1 MIVQVGKFIQ
11 LVSTFIGGFIIAFV
25 KGWLLTLVMLS
36 SIPLLVI
43 AGAGLAIIIAR
54 MASRGQTAYAKAATV
69 VEQAIGSI
77 RTVRVHIKTRHA
89 WIKIHYRMLIV

>member
-1 MIVQVGKFIQ
+1 MFVQVGKFIQ

-77 RTVRVHIKTRHA
+77 RTVRVHIKN
-89 WIKIHYRMLIV
+89 KMCLDKNSL

>member
-1 MIVQVGKFIQ
+1 MFVQVGKFIQ

-43 AGAGLAIIIAR
+43 SGAGMAIIIAR

-77 RTVRVHIKTRHA
+77 RTVRVHIKN
-89 WIKIHYRMLIV
+89 KICLDKNSL

>member
-1 MIVQVGKFIQ
+1 MFLQVGKFIQ

-43 AGAGLAIIIAR
+43 SGAGMAIIIAR

-77 RTVRVHIKTRHA
+77 RTVRVHIKN
-89 WIKIHYRMLIV
+89 KICLDTNSL

>member
-1 MIVQVGKFIQ
+1 MFVQVGKFIQ
-11 LVSTFIGGFIIAFV
+11 LVSTFIGGFIVAFV

-43 AGAGLAIIIAR
+43 SGAGMAIIIAR

-69 VEQAIGSI
+69 VEQTIGSI
-77 RTVRVHIKTRHA
+77 RTVRIHIKNR
-89 WIKIHYRMLIV
+89 ICLDKNSV

>member
-1 MIVQVGKFIQ
+1 MQVGKFIQ
-11 LVSTFIGGFIIAFV
+11 LVSTFIGGFIVAFV

-36 SIPLLVI
+36 SIPLLVM

-77 RTVRVHIKTRHA
+77 RTVRVHIKN
-89 WIKIHYRMLIV
+89 KMCLDKNSL